1 MVVFVADRFNP
12 AMIGTWL
19 GRRAGAGYE
28 RADCKRSVGDL
39 VEASVS
45 QDVLSWRAEHA
56 CLNAWPALS
65 TVLHDGWL
73 VRFADGLTRRA
84 NSANPLHAG
93 ARMDGATIQFFE
105 NLFRLQ
111 DLPLIVRVPSMLDP
125 AVDRHLDELG
135 YIAEGESRTI
145 HDEMAAMVV
154 QPDAAARILTEPDDD
169 WLDEI
174 HDLQGRTPAQSEI
187 YEDIVAAIAL
197 PAGFASLHVDGEVV
211 AMAYGVI
218 DGDMLC
224 CESVVTAPGRR
235 GKGYCRRLMSA
246 LRHWAASQGAESAC
260 LQVEAGN
267 TAGAALYRSLGMHTE
282 LHRYHYRR
290 LPRA

>member
-1 MVVFVADRFNP
+1 MSR
-12 AMIGTWL
+12 
-19 GRRAGAGYE
+19 
-28 RADCKRSVGDL
+28 
-39 VEASVS
+39 
-45 QDVLSWRAEHA
+45 DVLSWRAEHA

-105 NLFRLQ
+105 NLFRNQ

-125 AVDRHLDELG
+125 SVDRHLAELG

-145 HDEMAAMVV
+145 FGEMAAMVV
-154 QPDAAARILTEPDDD
+154 QPDTAVRIQAEADDD
-169 WLDEI
+169 WLDMI

-187 YEDIVAAIAL
+187 YEDIIGAIAL
-197 PAGFASLHVDGEVV
+197 PAGFATLSDEGEVV

-224 CESVVTAPGRR
+224 CESVVTAAGRR
-235 GKGYCRRLMSA
+235 GNGYGRRVMSA
-246 LRHWAASQGAESAC
+246 LLDWAASQGAQSAC

-267 TAGAALYRSLGMHTE
+267 SAGAALYRSLGMHTE

>member
-1 MVVFVADRFNP
+1 M
-12 AMIGTWL
+12 
-19 GRRAGAGYE
+19 
-28 RADCKRSVGDL
+28 
-39 VEASVS
+39 S
-45 QDVLSWRAEHA
+45 QNVLSWRAEHA

-105 NLFRLQ
+105 NLFRAQ

-125 AVDRHLDELG
+125 TVDRHLAELG
-135 YIAEGESRTI
+135 YIAEGESRTLYA
-145 HDEMAAMVV
+145 EMAAMVV
-154 QPDAAARILTEPDDD
+154 QPDAAARLLTEPDDD
-169 WLDEI
+169 WFDEI

-187 YEDIVAAIAL
+187 YEDIIGSIAL
-197 PAGFASLHVDGEVV
+197 PAGFATLHEGGEVV
-211 AMAYGVI
+211 AMAFGAI

-224 CESVVTAPGRR
+224 CESVITAAGRR
-235 GKGYCRRLMSA
+235 GNGYGRRLMAA
-246 LRHWAASQGAESAC
+246 LLHWAASQGAERAC
-260 LQVEAGN
+260 LQVEAHN

-290 LPRA
+290 LPQA